1 MDEAARREM
10 EARVQRIFLERMQ
23 FDVPSPQADLFDSG
37 VVDSLSFVELLVHLE
52 EEFGQRIE
60 LEELDLDDFRTVA
73 KIARVLSPNGNG
85 P

>member
-1 MDEAARREM
+1 MDEAARRDM
-10 EARVQRIFLERMQ
+10 ESRVQRIFLERMQ

-60 LEELDLDDFRTVA
+60 LEALDLDDFRTVA
-73 KIARVLSPNGNG
+73 KIARVLSPNGDG
-85 P
+85 L

>member
-1 MDEAARREM
+1 MDEAGRHEL
-10 EARVQRIFLERMQ
+10 EARVQRIFIERMQ

-52 EEFGQRIE
+52 EEFGKRIE

-73 KIARVLSPNGNG
+73 KIARVLSPNGDG

>member
-1 MDEAARREM
+1 MDEAARREL

-52 EEFGQRIE
+52 EEFGKRIE

>member
-1 MDEAARREM
+1 MDEAARRQLET
-10 EARVQRIFLERMQ
+10 RVQRIFLERMQ
-23 FDVPSPQADLFDSG
+23 FDVPSVEEDLFDSG

-52 EEFGQRIE
+52 EEFGKRIE
-60 LEELDLDDFRTVA
+60 IEKLDLDDFRTVA

>member
-1 MDEAARREM
+1 MDEGVQSRLET
-10 EARVQRIFLERMQ
+10 RVQRIFLEQMQ
-23 FDVPSPQADLFDSG
+23 FDVPSVEEDLFDSG

-52 EEFGQRIE
+52 EEFGRRIDI
-60 LEELDLDDFRTVA
+60 EELDLDDFRTVA